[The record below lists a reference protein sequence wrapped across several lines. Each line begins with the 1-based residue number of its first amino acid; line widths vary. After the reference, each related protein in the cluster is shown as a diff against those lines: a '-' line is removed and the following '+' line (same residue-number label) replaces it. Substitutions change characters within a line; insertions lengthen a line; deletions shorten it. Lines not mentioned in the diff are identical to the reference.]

1 MWSMVPGDPVQA
13 MKRTVFALAAI
24 LLTAACSKEPV
35 TIPEETNPTTRVMSF
50 TASLESAS
58 RAFDDEH
65 PGSFKWE
72 ANDAIA
78 VPFLSNG
85 DVVYLSF
92 TTDGSG
98 EFTHTFSE
106 GDNYELAV
114 GRNAYYPYSAVTGTD
129 QVNLDGTVIPLVA
142 QVGSDQ
148 TLAFKHLA
156 AFMDLTF
163 TGVPETVTQLKVTG
177 VRSGAYSVDYNEG
190 NPSLTAVGT
199 GTDFYSI
206 PVTGEGTFHATVSF
220 APGSYNTLSFSLLTA
235 NGTVAY
241 SKSTSQT
248 LARKKFYAMPALA
261 YTAATKIFVTTSSTS
276 HYWDRTDVQMIRT
289 GESTYELW
297 MNCDGQTTISVYDEY
312 NLGAPVWTGSVNDG
326 NLYKISWNSAT
337 NTGSVDYVSAT
348 VNHPWRNE
356 YFDNLGLYGN
366 FSGQWQEMQ
375 LTFSGNHSWSKE
387 ITVASSGTYSFKLN
401 VYDTGWN
408 DEWGYYSGDGNSV
421 NPGSNGYGVA
431 VCNGEGR
438 NTQNM
443 TVYLTAGTYQFYA
456 NSIQPTYSDRPLRVM
471 FVKQ

>member
-1 MWSMVPGDPVQA
+1 
-13 MKRTVFALAAI
+13 MKRIVFALSAI
-24 LLTAACSKEPV
+24 LLAAACSKEPV
-35 TIPEETNPTTRVMSF
+35 TVPEDTTPATRVMSF

-72 ANDAIA
+72 ADDAIA
-78 VPFLSNG
+78 VPFHSNG
-85 DVVYLSF
+85 NLVYLSF
-92 TTDGSG
+92 TTNGNG
-98 EFTHTFSE
+98 EFSHTFSE
-106 GDNYELAV
+106 GENYELAE
-114 GRNAYYPYSAVTGTD
+114 GKNAYYPFSAVTGTD

-142 QVGSDQ
+142 QVGNDQ

-163 TGVPETVTQLKVTG
+163 TGVPATVTQLKVTG
-177 VRSGAYSVDYNEG
+177 VRAGTYSVDYNGE
-190 NPSLTAVGT
+190 NPSLTSVGT
-199 GTDFYSI
+199 GTDYYSI
-206 PVTGEGTFHATVSF
+206 PVTCEGSFHATLSF
-220 APGSYNTLSFSLLTA
+220 APGSYNSLSFSLLTA

-261 YTAATKIFVTTSSTS
+261 YTAATKFIVTTSSDT
-276 HYWDRTDVQMIRT
+276 HYWDKTGVQMIRT
-289 GESTYELW
+289 GESAYELW
-297 MNCDGQTTISVYDEY
+297 MNCDGHTTIRVYDEY
-312 NLGAPVWTGSVNDG
+312 NPGTPVWTGSVNDR
-326 NLYKISWNSAT
+326 NLYKISWNSAA

-348 VNHPWRNE
+348 VDHPWGNE

-408 DEWGYYSGDGNSV
+408 DEWGYCSGDGNSV

-431 VCNGEGR
+431 VCKGEGR
-438 NTQNM
+438 NTQDM

-456 NSIQPTYSDRPLRVM
+456 NSIYPGYGDRPLRVM

>member
-1 MWSMVPGDPVQA
+1 
-13 MKRTVFALAAI
+13 MKRIVFALAAI
-24 LLTAACSKEPV
+24 LLAAACSKEPV
-35 TIPEETNPTTRVMSF
+35 TVPEDTTPATRVMSF

-72 ANDAIA
+72 ADDAIA
-78 VPFLSNG
+78 VPFRSNG
-85 DVVYLSF
+85 NLVYLSF
-92 TTDGSG
+92 TTNGNG

-106 GDNYELAV
+106 GENYELAEDK
-114 GRNAYYPYSAVTGTD
+114 NAYYPFSAVTGTD

-142 QVGSDQ
+142 QVGNDQ

-163 TGVPETVTQLKVTG
+163 TGVPATVTQLKVTG
-177 VRSGAYSVDYNEG
+177 VRAGAYSVDYNEG

-199 GTDFYSI
+199 GTDYYSI
-206 PVTGEGTFHATVSF
+206 PVTGEGSFHATVSF
-220 APGSYNTLSFSLLTA
+220 APGSYNSLSFSLLTA

-261 YTAATKIFVTTSSTS
+261 YTAATKFFVTTSSDT
-276 HYWDRTDVQMIRT
+276 HYWDKTDVQMIRT
-289 GESTYELW
+289 GESAYELW
-297 MNCDGQTTISVYDEY
+297 MNCDGHTTIRVYDEY
-312 NLGAPVWTGSVNDG
+312 NPGAPIWTGSVNDG
-326 NLYKISWNSAT
+326 NLYKISWNSAA

-348 VNHPWRNE
+348 VNHPWGNE

-401 VYDTGWN
+401 VYDTGWDN
-408 DEWGYYSGDGNSV
+408 EWGYCSGDGNSV

-431 VCNGEGR
+431 VWKGEGR
-438 NTQNM
+438 DTQNM
-443 TVYLTAGTYQFYA
+443 TVNLTAGTYRFYA
-456 NSIQPTYSDRPLRVM
+456 NSIQPTYGDKPLRVM

>member
-1 MWSMVPGDPVQA
+1 

-35 TIPEETNPTTRVMSF
+35 TIPEETNPTTRVMSI

>member
-1 MWSMVPGDPVQA
+1 